1 MLHGEGY
8 RHVVGAGDTWQGVVT
23 CGRGSWHV
31 AGCGLMWQGW
41 GHVMRARAIWQ
52 GEGWEHVARVGD
64 MWQAMGSCD
73 SWWGISQ
80 GLGAYVKCQK
90 VKMLTMNEVHKIFN
104 LTQ

>member
-1 MLHGEGY
+1 
-8 RHVVGAGDTWQGVVT
+8 
-23 CGRGSWHV
+23 
-31 AGCGLMWQGW
+31 
-41 GHVMRARAIWQ
+41 
-52 GEGWEHVARVGD
+52 